1 LRVTSH
7 ILLAILTPMSVAV
20 AQLSGGFGPV
30 GQLSSAE
37 SAWRTSASLWGTARY
52 EGSLTSSE
60 ISGQLTSGTGALRVG
75 TVGGRQQIFSPSL
88 GGLRA
93 TATFELGSRRTLDIR
108 DSSGLS
114 ATSSLSYRRGF
125 AGAWVGL
132 KTERNTTAALRVG
145 GWRQLGSWLTVAISS
160 SLRRGTYGERGA
172 RTWTGTYRDSIPTDT
187 GWVFID
193 RPGTFGDSGSPGR
206 KLSWFETE
214 ANVGWT
220 RGRFALDGALGW
232 RPPIDSTPRATWFR
246 AVTTIAV
253 TKDVALSAGAGTTM
267 RQIPYAR
274 ATGRFATV
282 AVRLAPAALVRP
294 RETPE
299 ITPTAAAFRVER
311 KGDQYVVRVR
321 LPRARVV
328 ELSGDFNGW
337 QPVRLVQEIDGTW
350 VASLP
355 IQPGAYRMNIRID
368 GERWLPPPGTTAVD
382 DEFNGKVGLVIVR

>member
-1 LRVTSH
+1 LRVTSY
-7 ILLAILTPMSVAV
+7 ILLAVLTPMSVAA
-20 AQLSGGFGPV
+20 AQLSGGFGPM

-52 EGSLTSSE
+52 ESSLSSSE

-75 TVGGRQQIFSPSL
+75 TVGARQQFFSPSL
-88 GGLRA
+88 RGLRA
-93 TATFELGSRRTLDIR
+93 ITSLELGSRPKLDPR
-108 DSSGLS
+108 GSSELS
-114 ATSSLSYRRGF
+114 ATSSLSYRHGHS
-125 AGAWVGL
+125 GAWFGVR
-132 KTERNTTAALRVG
+132 TERSTTAALRMG

-160 SLRRGTYGERGA
+160 SLRRGTYGGTGA
-172 RTWTGTYRDSIPTDT
+172 RTWTGTYRDTVLTDS
-187 GWVFID
+187 GWVVIEK
-193 RPGTFGDSGSPGR
+193 PGIFGDSGSPGR
-206 KLSWFETE
+206 KLSWLETE

-220 RGRFALDGALGW
+220 KGRLALDGAVGW
-232 RPPIDSTPRATWFR
+232 RPGIDSTPRATWFR
-246 AVTTIAV
+246 ALTTIAV
-253 TKDVALSAGAGTTM
+253 TKDVAVSAGAGTTM

-274 ATGRFATV
+274 PTGRYATV

-299 ITPTAAAFRVER
+299 ITPTATAFRLER
-311 KGDQYVVRVR
+311 QGDQYVVRIR

-337 QPVRLVQEIDGTW
+337 QPVRLTRETDGTW

-355 IQPGAYRMNIRID
+355 LQPGAYRMNLRID
-368 GERWLPPPGTTAVD
+368 GERWLPPPGTPAVD

>member
-274 ATGRFATV
+274 ATGRLCDGRGTTRSRGAGPTPRDARDHTDRRRVPSGAEGRSVRSACQV
-282 AVRLAPAALVRP
+282 AARAR
-294 RETPE
+294 RR
-299 ITPTAAAFRVER
+299 AFR
-311 KGDQYVVRVR
+311 R
-321 LPRARVV
+321 LQRMATRSAR
-328 ELSGDFNGW
+328 
-337 QPVRLVQEIDGTW
+337 
-350 VASLP
+350 
-355 IQPGAYRMNIRID
+355 PGNRRNVGRIAPD
-368 GERWLPPPGTTAVD
+368 SARCIP
-382 DEFNGKVGLVIVR
+382 DEHSD